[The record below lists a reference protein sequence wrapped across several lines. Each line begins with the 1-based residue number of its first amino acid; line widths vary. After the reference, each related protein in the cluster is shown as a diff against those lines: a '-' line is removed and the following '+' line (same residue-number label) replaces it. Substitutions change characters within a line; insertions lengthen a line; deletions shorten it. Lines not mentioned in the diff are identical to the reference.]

1 MDTTPIWDPSLGA
14 DARQIIGEPRNQVLV
29 GAASIWEISIKQ
41 AKGMLEAP
49 EDLEALVEDEGFTKL
64 PISLFH
70 GQQAG
75 KLLEIHRDPFDR
87 MLIAQAQ
94 AEGLEWSQRTG
105 LFCGMG
111 YGWFRHGCERGGKLM
126 FSNPS
131 QILCGSEPTA
141 KNRR

>member
-1 MDTTPIWDPSLGA
+1 MRRLLLDTHAFLWWLSDDSSLGA
-14 DARQIIGEPRNQVLV
+14 DARQMIGEPRNQVLV
-29 GAASIWEISIKQ
+29 SAASIWEISIKQ

-75 KLLEIHRDPFDR
+75 KLPEIHRDPFDR

-94 AEGLEWSQRTG
+94 AEGLELVTADGIIPQ
-105 LFCGMG
+105 
-111 YGWFRHGCERGGKLM
+111 YGVRVVSARF
-126 FSNPS
+126 
-131 QILCGSEPTA
+131 
-141 KNRR
+141 

>member
-1 MDTTPIWDPSLGA
+1 MRRLLLDTHAFLWWLSDDPSLGT
-14 DARQIIGEPRNQVLV
+14 DARQMIGEPRNQVLV
-29 GAASIWEISIKQ
+29 SAASIWEISIKQ

-75 KLLEIHRDPFDR
+75 KLPEIHRDPFDR

-94 AEGLEWSQRTG
+94 AEGLELVTADGIIPQ
-105 LFCGMG
+105 
-111 YGWFRHGCERGGKLM
+111 YGVRVV
-126 FSNPS
+126 S
-131 QILCGSEPTA
+131 A
-141 KNRR
+141 KS

>member
-1 MDTTPIWDPSLGA
+1 MRRLLLDTHALLWWLSDDFALGPNT
-14 DARQIIGEPRNQVLV
+14 RQMIGEQRNQVLV
-29 GAASIWEISIKQ
+29 SAASIWEISIKQ

-75 KLLEIHRDPFDR
+75 KLPEIHRDPFDR

-94 AEGLEWSQRTG
+94 AEGLELVTADGIIPQ
-105 LFCGMG
+105 
-111 YGWFRHGCERGGKLM
+111 YGVRVVSARL
-126 FSNPS
+126 
-131 QILCGSEPTA
+131 
-141 KNRR
+141 

>member
-1 MDTTPIWDPSLGA
+1 MDTHAFLWWLSDDPALGVV
-14 DARQIIGEPRNQVLV
+14 ARQMIGEPRNQVLV
-29 GAASIWEISIKQ
+29 SAASIWEISIKQ

-75 KLLEIHRDPFDR
+75 KLPEIHRDPFDR

-94 AEGLEWSQRTG
+94 AEGLELVTADGIIPQ
-105 LFCGMG
+105 
-111 YGWFRHGCERGGKLM
+111 YGVRVVSARL
-126 FSNPS
+126 
-131 QILCGSEPTA
+131 
-141 KNRR
+141 

>member
-1 MDTTPIWDPSLGA
+1 MRRLLLDTHALLWWLSDDPALGP
-14 DARQIIGEPRNQVLV
+14 DTRLMIGEPRNQVLV
-29 GAASIWEISIKQ
+29 SAASIWEISIKQ

-75 KLLEIHRDPFDR
+75 KLPEIHRDPFDR

-94 AEGLEWSQRTG
+94 AEGLELVTADGIIPR
-105 LFCGMG
+105 
-111 YGWFRHGCERGGKLM
+111 YGVRVVSARL
-126 FSNPS
+126 
-131 QILCGSEPTA
+131 
-141 KNRR
+141 

>member
-1 MDTTPIWDPSLGA
+1 MDTHAFLWWLSDDPSLGA
-14 DARQIIGEPRNQVLV
+14 DARQMIGEPRNQVLV
-29 GAASIWEISIKQ
+29 SAASIWEISIKQ

-75 KLLEIHRDPFDR
+75 KLPEIHRDQFDR

-94 AEGLEWSQRTG
+94 AEGLELVTADGIIPQ
-105 LFCGMG
+105 
-111 YGWFRHGCERGGKLM
+111 YGVRV
-126 FSNPS
+126 FSAR
-131 QILCGSEPTA
+131 L
-141 KNRR
+141 

>member
-1 MDTTPIWDPSLGA
+1 MRRLLLDTHALLWWLSDDPALGA
-14 DARQIIGEPRNQVLV
+14 DARQMMVEPRNQVLV
-29 GAASIWEISIKQ
+29 SAASIWEISIKQ

-75 KLLEIHRDPFDR
+75 KLPEIHRDPFDR

-94 AEGLEWSQRTG
+94 AEGLELVTADGIIPQ
-105 LFCGMG
+105 
-111 YGWFRHGCERGGKLM
+111 YGVRVVSARL
-126 FSNPS
+126 
-131 QILCGSEPTA
+131 
-141 KNRR
+141 

>member
-1 MDTTPIWDPSLGA
+1 MRRLLLDTHAFLWWLSDDPALGA
-14 DARQIIGEPRNQVLV
+14 DVRQMIGEPRNQVLV
-29 GAASIWEISIKQ
+29 SAASIWEISIKQ

-75 KLLEIHRDPFDR
+75 KLPEIHRDPFDR

-94 AEGLEWSQRTG
+94 AEGLELVTADGIIPQ
-105 LFCGMG
+105 
-111 YGWFRHGCERGGKLM
+111 YGVRVVSAR
-126 FSNPS
+126 S
-131 QILCGSEPTA
+131 
-141 KNRR
+141 

>member
-1 MDTTPIWDPSLGA
+1 MRRLLLDTHAFLWWLSDDPSLGA
-14 DARQIIGEPRNQVLV
+14 DARQMIGEPRNQVLV
-29 GAASIWEISIKQ
+29 SAASIWEISIKQ

-75 KLLEIHRDPFDR
+75 KLPEIHRDPFDR

-94 AEGLEWSQRTG
+94 AEGLELITADGIIPQ
-105 LFCGMG
+105 
-111 YGWFRHGCERGGKLM
+111 YGVRVVSARL
-126 FSNPS
+126 
-131 QILCGSEPTA
+131 
-141 KNRR
+141 